1 MFLEAN
7 PRHWVDWPQVQQ
19 QQVRDRCQASAR
31 LEFTNGLNSFMVASS
46 VAVKDDQASRAFPL
60 AAITGHGTLK
70 LALLLAAVDPGL
82 GGVIIAGGRGTGK
95 SVLARGLHALLPPI
109 DVLDPEAAGLASGPG
124 RNLDPTRAEEWDAA
138 TREQLSTEP
147 PSRVIPAPFVQVPLG
162 ITEDRLVGAVDV
174 TASLSSGSPVFQ
186 PGLLAEAHRGVLY
199 VDELNLLDDGIV
211 NLLLAAVGAG
221 ENQVE
226 REGLSLRHPC
236 RPLLIATYN
245 PEEGNVRDHLLD
257 RFAIALSANQLV
269 STEQRVE
276 ITNAVLSHG
285 QCSRSFAE
293 RWKEETDALATQLL
307 LARQW
312 LPDVQISREQVE
324 YLVTEAIRGGVE
336 GHRSELYAV
345 RVAKAH
351 AALSGRDQ
359 VEADDLQ
366 VAVALVIAPRASQLP
381 PPDQQM
387 EPPPPP
393 EQPDDQTPPPPD
405 SGEQTNDDT
414 PPPPEGSGED
424 ENDPPEDS
432 SDDDDNNDDDE
443 DSEQDE
449 APPSVPEEF
458 MLDPEAVAI
467 DPDLLLFNAAK
478 SKSGNSGSRSVVLS
492 DSRGRY
498 VKPMLPR
505 GPVRRI
511 AVDATLRA
519 AAPYQKAR
527 RARQPDRTVIVEEAD
542 LRAKLLQRQAGA
554 LVIFLVDASG
564 SMALNRM
571 QSAKGAVIRLLTEAY
586 ENRDEVA
593 LIPFRGDQAEVLL
606 PPTRSITAARRRLES
621 MPCGGGSPLAH
632 GLTQAARVGANA
644 LATGD
649 LGQVVVV
656 AITDGRG
663 NVPLSTSLGQ
673 PELEGDEKPDLKQE
687 VLDVASR
694 YRMLGLKLLVIDTER
709 KFIGSGM
716 GKDLAEAAGGKY
728 VQLPKASDQAIAA
741 VAMEAINA
749 VT

>member
-1 MFLEAN
+1 
-7 PRHWVDWPQVQQ
+7 
-19 QQVRDRCQASAR
+19 
-31 LEFTNGLNSFMVASS
+31 MVASGVTS
-46 VAVKDDQASRAFPL
+46 NGVISTAALDQASRAFPL

-109 DVLDPEAAGLASGPG
+109 DVVDLEAAGETKLPG
-124 RNLDPTRAEEWDAA
+124 RNLDPKSAQDWGER
-138 TREQLSTEP
+138 QLDP
-147 PSRVIPAPFVQVPLG
+147 PTTVIPAPFIQIPLG
-162 ITEDRLVGAVDV
+162 VTEDRLVGSVDV
-174 TASLSSGSPVFQ
+174 TASLASGSAVFQ

-199 VDELNLLDDGIV
+199 VDELNLLDDGII
-211 NLLLAAVGAG
+211 NLLLAAVGSG

-226 REGLSLRHPC
+226 REGLSLSHPC

-245 PEEGNVRDHLLD
+245 PEEGAIRDHLLD
-257 RFAIALSANQLV
+257 RFAIVLSANQIV

-276 ITNAVLSHG
+276 ITTAVLAHG
-285 QCSRSFAE
+285 QCSRSFSDK
-293 RWKEETDALATQLL
+293 WSEETDALATQLL

-312 LPDVQISREQVE
+312 LPDVQISSEQIN

-345 RVAKAH
+345 RAAKAH

-359 VEADDLQ
+359 VEAEDLQ

-387 EPPPPP
+387 EPPPPQ
-393 EQPDDQTPPPPD
+393 EQQP
-405 SGEQTNDDT
+405 
-414 PPPPEGSGED
+414 PPPPEGSGEED
-424 ENDPPEDS
+424 EQDSEDQES
-432 SDDDDNNDDDE
+432 EDNSDQDEDDDDTPE
-443 DSEQDE
+443 EQP
-449 APPSVPEEF
+449 PPSVPEEF

-527 RARQPDRTVIVEEAD
+527 RARQPDRVVIVEESD

-673 PELEGDEKPDLKQE
+673 PVLEGEEKPDLKQE

-741 VAMEAINA
+741 VAMDALNT
-749 VT
+749 V

>member
-1 MFLEAN
+1 
-7 PRHWVDWPQVQQ
+7 
-19 QQVRDRCQASAR
+19 
-31 LEFTNGLNSFMVASS
+31 MVASGVTS
-46 VAVKDDQASRAFPL
+46 NGVISTAALDQASRSFPL

-109 DVLDPEAAGLASGPG
+109 DIVDLEAAGETKLPG
-124 RNLDPTRAEEWDAA
+124 RNLDSQDARDWGEQPQDPPT
-138 TREQLSTEP
+138 T
-147 PSRVIPAPFVQVPLG
+147 VIPAPFIQIPLG
-162 ITEDRLVGAVDV
+162 VTEDRLVGSVDV
-174 TASLSSGSPVFQ
+174 TASLASGSPVFQ

-199 VDELNLLDDGIV
+199 VDELNLLDDGII
-211 NLLLAAVGAG
+211 NLLLAAVGSG

-226 REGLSLRHPC
+226 REGLSLSHPC

-245 PEEGNVRDHLLD
+245 PEEGAIRDHLLD
-257 RFAIALSANQLV
+257 RFAIVLSANQIV

-276 ITNAVLSHG
+276 ITNAVLAHG
-285 QCSRSFAE
+285 QCSRSFSDQ
-293 RWKEETDALATQLL
+293 WSEETDALATQLL

-312 LPDVQISREQVE
+312 LPDVKVSSEQIE
-324 YLVTEAIRGGVE
+324 YLVIEAIRGGVE

-345 RVAKAH
+345 RAAKAH

-359 VEADDLQ
+359 VEAEDLQ

-381 PPDQQM
+381 PPEQQM
-387 EPPPPP
+387 EPPPPQ
-393 EQPDDQTPPPPD
+393 EQQPPQDQ
-405 SGEQTNDDT
+405 EQQ
-414 PPPPEGSGED
+414 PPPEGSGE
-424 ENDPPEDS
+424 EEEPNSEEQESEDN
-432 SDDDDNNDDDE
+432 SDQDDDE
-443 DSEQDE
+443 DDSPEEQ

-467 DPDLLLFNAAK
+467 DPDLLLFNTAK

-527 RARQPDRTVIVEEAD
+527 RARQPDRVVIVEESD

-673 PELEGDEKPDLKQE
+673 PVLEGEEKPDLKQE

-741 VAMEAINA
+741 VAMDALNA
-749 VT
+749 V

>member
-1 MFLEAN
+1 
-7 PRHWVDWPQVQQ
+7 
-19 QQVRDRCQASAR
+19 
-31 LEFTNGLNSFMVASS
+31 MVASGTTAS
-46 VAVKDDQASRAFPL
+46 GVRNSAAQDQASRAFPL

-70 LALLLAAVDPGL
+70 LALLLAAVDPAL

-109 DVLDPEAAGLASGPG
+109 DVLDIDGTAG
-124 RNLDPTRAEEWDAA
+124 RNLDPQRPEEWDDIARQRITERGGDPPGDA
-138 TREQLSTEP
+138 PQLQLPTK
-147 PSRVIPAPFVQVPLG
+147 VLPAPFVQVPLG

-174 TASLSSGSPVFQ
+174 AASLSSGSAVFQ

-211 NLLLAAVGAG
+211 NLMLAAVGSG

-226 REGLSLRHPC
+226 REGLSLSHPC

-245 PEEGNVRDHLLD
+245 PEEGAVRDHLLD
-257 RFAIALSANQLV
+257 RFAIALSADQLV

-276 ITNAVLSHG
+276 ITEAVLSHG
-285 QCSRSFAE
+285 QCSRSFAD
-293 RWKEETDALATQLL
+293 RWGEETEALATQLL

-312 LPDVQISREQVE
+312 LPDVRISGEQVE

-351 AALSGRDQ
+351 AALSGRDR

-366 VAVALVIAPRASQLP
+366 VAVRLVIAPRALQLP
-381 PPDQQM
+381 PQDEQM
-387 EPPPPP
+387 EPPPP
-393 EQPDDQTPPPPD
+393 QDQNPPPPPQ
-405 SGEQTNDDT
+405 SGEQDPDNQ
-414 PPPPEGSGED
+414 PPPPEGSG
-424 ENDPPEDS
+424 
-432 SDDDDNNDDDE
+432 DDDNNQPDDNNDNDQDNNEDDDDDDE
-443 DSEQDE
+443 SDQDE

-467 DPDLLLFNAAK
+467 DPDLLLFSSAK
-478 SKSGNSGSRSVVLS
+478 AKSGNSGSRSVVLS
-492 DSRGRY
+492 DNRGRY
-498 VKPMLPR
+498 VKPILPR

-527 RARQPDRTVIVEEAD
+527 RARQPEKTVIVEESD
-542 LRAKLLQRQAGA
+542 LRAKLLQRQSGA

-673 PELEGDEKPDLKQE
+673 PELEGEEKPDLKQE

-694 YRMLGLKLLVIDTER
+694 YRMLGIKLLVIDTER

-741 VAMEAINA
+741 IAMEAINT